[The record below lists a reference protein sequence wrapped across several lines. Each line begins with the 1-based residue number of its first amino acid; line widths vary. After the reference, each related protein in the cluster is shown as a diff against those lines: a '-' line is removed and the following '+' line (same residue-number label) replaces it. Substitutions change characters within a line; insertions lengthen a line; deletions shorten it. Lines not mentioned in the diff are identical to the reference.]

1 MIQSALFFV
10 LGFLG
15 AGLLALLLAPAIW
28 RRAVVL
34 TRRQVEASL
43 PLTLH
48 EIQAHKDG
56 LRAEHAMA
64 VRKLEMTIKALK
76 EKAVAHM
83 IEAGGLRDE
92 LVHVRRR
99 MVELESELAGLAEAT
114 AEFEANHEA
123 REAEKRR
130 LTEER
135 DALDKLAHER
145 AAEIEK
151 LGRMYDDASFTASS
165 RQIEMVAL
173 EAKQEELTSQIAV
186 LRNERKDVDARVRD
200 ADVETKSLRENL
212 RAEKRKVAMLEKK
225 QAGLIAAKSQF
236 EEKLERRERD
246 MERLREKLNRAE
258 AAIVAPEVEIAAE
271 HARLSDRI
279 DSLMRENRKL
289 REALTQQRR
298 TEGARADAAGDALLR
313 RQISE
318 LAAEVVHLTSK
329 LDENSSSL
337 DELLGNAA
345 PNAEAGI
352 SLAERIRALQEA
364 DAVR

>member
-1 MIQSALFFV
+1 VIQSALFFV
-10 LGFLG
+10 LGFLA
-15 AGLLALLLAPAIW
+15 AGLLALLLAPSIW

-56 LRAEHAMA
+56 LRAEHAVA
-64 VRKLEMTIKALK
+64 VRKLEMTIKSLR
-76 EKAVAHM
+76 EKAVEQT
-83 IEAGGLRDE
+83 IEVGSLKDQ
-92 LVHVRRR
+92 LVHVRR
-99 MVELESELAGLAEAT
+99 ELVDRESERVGLAEEA
-114 AEFEANHEA
+114 AEFRANLEA
-123 REAEKRR
+123 REAVQRR

-145 AAEIEK
+145 ATELEK
-151 LGRMYDDASFTASS
+151 LGRLYDDASFSASS
-165 RQIEMVAL
+165 RQIEMAAL

-186 LRNERKDVDARVRD
+186 LRSESKDADARVRE
-200 ADVETKSLRENL
+200 ANVETKSLRDNL
-212 RAEKRKVAMLEKK
+212 RAEKRKVSTLEKK
-225 QAGLIAAKSQF
+225 QSSLIATNSQL

-258 AAIVAPEVEIAAE
+258 AAIVAPDVEIAAE
-271 HARLSDRI
+271 HARLSERI
-279 DSLMRENRKL
+279 EGLMRENRKL
-289 REALTQQRR
+289 REALTRQRR
-298 TEGARADAAGDALLR
+298 TEGTRADAAGDALLR

-318 LAAEVVHLTSK
+318 LAAEVVHLTARLNPESSN
-329 LDENSSSL
+329 LD
-337 DELLGNAA
+337 DLLGDVA
-345 PNAEAGI
+345 PSDATGV